1 MASRGHRVIDD
12 RPGARAHRL
21 QKPPLGVVLE
31 VLDRH
36 RGRRIA
42 DERVKPAVLLSDG
55 REQAFRV
62 IAAGDIRLDNQRLRC
77 ADGGELFL
85 QFVVVGAAPF
95 VGQYQLRAVPR
106 KSECGRQTDAL
117 GAAGDEDDP
126 AGIESRHALR
136 HSNLRIVPSG
146 CRSRSA

>member
-62 IAAGDIRLDNQRLRC
+62 IAAGDIRLDNQRLSAPMAVNC
-77 ADGGELFL
+77 SFSSSS
-85 QFVVVGAAPF
+85 AALPH
-95 VGQYQLRAVPR
+95 L
-106 KSECGRQTDAL
+106 
-117 GAAGDEDDP
+117 
-126 AGIESRHALR
+126 
-136 HSNLRIVPSG
+136 
-146 CRSRSA
+146 